1 VRYSLSINENNMELK
16 LEGDIELSNIYEI
29 KSELLAQF
37 NENPLDLII
46 DLSKVT
52 YIDSSGMS
60 LLIETKRV
68 IEGMGKT
75 YWIQNIPDEIKQLFK
90 TVALDQILTDNLENM

>member
-1 VRYSLSINENNMELK
+1 MRYSLSINDYNMELQ

-29 KSELLAQF
+29 KSELLARF
-37 NENPLDLII
+37 NENPLNLTI
-46 DLSKVT
+46 DLSKVN

-60 LLIETKRV
+60 LLIDTKKI

-75 YWIQNIPDEIKQLFK
+75 YWIKNIPEGIKQLFK

>member
-46 DLSKVT
+46 DLSKVN

-60 LLIETKRV
+60 MLIETKRV

-75 YWIQNIPDEIKQLFK
+75 YWIKNIPEGIKQLFK